1 MKKLLTLVA
10 TAGLAFTAAAPALAE
25 VNEVT
30 PSTNEI
36 NQEKGWAHFVVEDVR
51 IGEADITFVQ
61 PRSFAA
67 CFEVR
72 IDGEDP
78 TSADNFNPAIDDGLW
93 PYFCV
98 AGGSRSET
106 FQADETVEI
115 RMVFGAESDER
126 FDWTTVNVLPLTRE
140 DCVDGGWESLG
151 YKNQGQC
158 VATAVST
165 RRSG

>member
-78 TSADNFNPAIDDGLW
+78 TSADNFNPGDRPMACGPSSASPVDRA
-93 PYFCV
+93 PRR
-98 AGGSRSET
+98 SR
-106 FQADETVEI
+106 
-115 RMVFGAESDER
+115 
-126 FDWTTVNVLPLTRE
+126 L
-140 DCVDGGWESLG
+140 
-151 YKNQGQC
+151 
-158 VATAVST
+158 T
-165 RRSG
+165 RRSRSAWCSEPRATSASTGPP